1 MSETDWTLGNR
12 AAWTSLLALCL
23 RELGSKNDAAVLTL
37 GRERAVAILRQAC
50 RDHGD
55 NHWPDNLALSDV
67 IEKHLMRHVQARVE
81 ELEGHAELYRELA
94 ARVDADEGSLVAE
107 HQRLREA
114 LEDERTLREKLGD
127 FIIILAKQL
136 PPDWESNDRALKEK
150 FAVIWSSVEAVQY
163 QTSAAL
169 EEKP

>member
-81 ELEGHAELYRELA
+81 ELEELGDAGAFRELA
-94 ARVDADEGSLVAE
+94 DAHNELRDHNTALLAEIKRLRARVEELEGL
-107 HQRLREA
+107 
-114 LEDERTLREKLGD
+114 DD
-127 FIIILAKQL
+127 
-136 PPDWESNDRALKEK
+136 
-150 FAVIWSSVEAVQY
+150 
-163 QTSAAL
+163 
-169 EEKP
+169 